1 MALSNDKAERLA
13 LAIKKIDKM
22 KYTNSIL
29 EKIVDI
35 YHEYL
40 AGEFTNET
48 KIKFADDI
56 INIITKKE
64 LKDDREDN

>member
-1 MALSNDKAERLA
+1 MVSEEKLA
-13 LAIKKIDKM
+13 LAIKKIDRM

-29 EKIVDI
+29 EKIIDM
-35 YHEYL
+35 YYEYL
-40 AGEFTNET
+40 TGEFTNET

-64 LKDDREDN
+64 LEDGRENN

>member
-1 MALSNDKAERLA
+1 MVSEEKLA
-13 LAIKKIDKM
+13 LVKKKIERM

-29 EKIVDI
+29 EKIIDV

-64 LKDDREDN
+64 LEDGREDN

>member
-1 MALSNDKAERLA
+1 MVSEEKLA
-13 LAIKKIDKM
+13 LVRKKIERM

-29 EKIVDI
+29 EKIIDA

-40 AGEFTNET
+40 TGEFTNET

-56 INIITKKE
+56 IDIITKKE
-64 LKDDREDN
+64 LEDGREDN

>member
-1 MALSNDKAERLA
+1 MVSEEKLA
-13 LAIKKIDKM
+13 LAIKKIDRM

-29 EKIVDI
+29 EKIIDM

-40 AGEFTNET
+40 TGEFTDET

-64 LKDDREDN
+64 LEDGGENN

>member
-1 MALSNDKAERLA
+1 MISSNDRSERLA
-13 LAIKKIDKM
+13 LAIKKIDRM

-29 EKIVDI
+29 EKIIDI

-56 INIITKKE
+56 INVITKKE
-64 LKDDREDN
+64 LEDGRENN